1 MSLTDGLATST
12 PLEFG
17 RIGPMLMSEL
27 VAVWTAN
34 ANITLTNKHRSVQCI
49 DPAAARDLTLPAL
62 QVGLWFFIANK
73 ANAAETITI
82 KEAAGGTTV
91 ETVDQNESILLWCDG
106 TTWHVVT
113 IFTATIT

>member
-1 MSLTDGLATST
+1 MSLADGLATST
-12 PLEFG
+12 PLELG
-17 RIGPMLMSEL
+17 RIGPFLLSEL
-27 VAVWTAN
+27 VAVWTAD
-34 ANITLTNKHRSVQCI
+34 AAITLTNKHRSVQCI
-49 DPAAARDLTLPAL
+49 DPAGARDLTLPAL
-62 QVGLWFFIANK
+62 QVGLWFLIANK